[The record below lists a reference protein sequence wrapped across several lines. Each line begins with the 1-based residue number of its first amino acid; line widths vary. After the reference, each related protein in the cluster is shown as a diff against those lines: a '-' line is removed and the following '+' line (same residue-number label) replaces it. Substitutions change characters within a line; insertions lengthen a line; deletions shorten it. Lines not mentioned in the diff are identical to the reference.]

1 MYLFYFDLSESKE
14 LEIKICMITFGHFK
28 YQNDKQYL
36 GILEA
41 RGRLKEKYKRN
52 TLDKKEIAVLSK

>member
-14 LEIKICMITFGHFK
+14 LKIKICMITFGHFK
-28 YQNDKQYL
+28 YQNDRQYL

-41 RGRLKEKYKRN
+41 RGRLRGKCKRN
-52 TLDKKEIAVLSK
+52 TLDKKQQF